1 MAPLKESERLTFT
14 CLSTLQDVI
23 LHLLGVEHGFLLSLG
38 QDLQTKFLV
47 GIAVLLDGPVA
58 VLVIK
63 RHPVVLN
70 VFIKFNVA
78 NLEIREAGV
87 ESIGNPG
94 TE

>member
-1 MAPLKESERLTFT
+1 M
-14 CLSTLQDVI
+14 
-23 LHLLGVEHGFLLSLG
+23 
-38 QDLQTKFLV
+38 

-70 VFIKFNVA
+70 VFIKFNVT

-87 ESIGNPG
+87 ESLGNPG